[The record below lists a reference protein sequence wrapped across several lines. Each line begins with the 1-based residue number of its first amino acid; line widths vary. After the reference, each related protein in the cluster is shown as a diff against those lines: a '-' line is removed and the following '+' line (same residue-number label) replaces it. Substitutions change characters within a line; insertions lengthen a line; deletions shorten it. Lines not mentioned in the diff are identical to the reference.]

1 MLTLPLRPQSGAAHR
16 RADQDSGM
24 KYLLWLLKAAIFFA
38 LFAFAL
44 NNQQNATVNFLF
56 GYALTLPLVLVIL
69 GSFAL
74 GAVLGVLVMVPRW
87 WRQRRDA
94 QVAQKQVRHV
104 EQALATG
111 SPRSE
116 EPGLYRND
124 TTRFAEGSNPLLACF
139 AESIL

>member
-1 MLTLPLRPQSGAAHR
+1 
-16 RADQDSGM
+16 M

-111 SPRSE
+111 SPRRE
-116 EPGLYRND
+116 AP
-124 TTRFAEGSNPLLACF
+124 AEAPAPDLERHKTDPSLPIHYGP
-139 AESIL
+139 